1 MITFKRKNEIRM
13 KLNRK
18 EILLYPAITAA
29 AISGV
34 IAFGDSRRD
43 TLEPFWWYV
52 VAALILFA
60 ALSLSRY
67 LIWRKKN
74 KKQS

>member
-52 VAALILFA
+52 VLQRIP
-60 ALSLSRY
+60 
-67 LIWRKKN
+67 
-74 KKQS
+74 